1 MVCKWSV
8 LEEGEGML
16 AYQLF
21 FLSFF
26 SSFNFFGHT
35 VYGILVPQPWDR
47 THAPA
52 VKVKNLNHWT
62 TREVQHQLFLTILYT
77 LLTLLF

>member
-1 MVCKWSV
+1 
-8 LEEGEGML
+8 ML